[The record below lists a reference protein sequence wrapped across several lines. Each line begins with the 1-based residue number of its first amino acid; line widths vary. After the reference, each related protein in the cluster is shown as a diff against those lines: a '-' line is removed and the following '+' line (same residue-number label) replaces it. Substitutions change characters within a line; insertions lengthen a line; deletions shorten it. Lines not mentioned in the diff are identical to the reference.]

1 MRCARWCLLSADP
14 PTFNTS
20 PREIDW
26 AEFADS
32 GFLWLVN
39 HALHV
44 FGLAIVMERDETTGA
59 VSRVYPARVAY
70 RGFNRAADE
79 RGYQRV
85 TAYMRDNAADLLSE
99 VLRDD

>member
-1 MRCARWCLLSADP
+1 MRCAHWCPLSADLP
-14 PTFNTS
+14 PSDTA
-20 PREIDW
+20 PREIGW

-44 FGLAIVMERDETTGA
+44 FGLAIVMERDEVTGV

-79 RGYQRV
+79 RGYRRV
-85 TAYMRDNAADLLSE
+85 TAYMRAHAADLLSE

>member
-1 MRCARWCLLSADP
+1 MSD
-14 PTFNTS
+14 S
-20 PREIDW
+20 SDPREIGW

-44 FGLAIVMERDETTGA
+44 FGLAIVMERDEVTGA
-59 VSRVYPARVAY
+59 VSRVYPARVTY
-70 RGFNRAADE
+70 RGFGRASDE

-85 TAYMRDNAADLLSE
+85 TAYMRDNAAELLRE
-99 VLRDD
+99 VSSDD